1 MSVYAKKVDFTR
13 TGSTTIPQQLQQNQ
27 KPITRKN
34 GPSGQQARSTKNESG
49 LLEQLQRKGET
60 RNKQGRLSREGLGF
74 LCLCASESMRT
85 FLPLR
90 FYLSLYTISRHV
102 DSFVLPWPWILE
114 IKKSILPSNLVPS
127 ILAPCSVI
135 PSLFMQ
141 NHRFAIENRL
151 CCCCR
156 TKIDRAFLVPYK

>member
-1 MSVYAKKVDFTR
+1 MNVFAEKVDFSL

-74 LCLCASESMRT
+74 LCVYASESTRT

-151 CCCCR
+151 LLLLSNE
-156 TKIDRAFLVPYK
+156 DRSSFLSSI

>member
-135 PSLFMQ
+135 PSLLFMQ

-151 CCCCR
+151 LLLSNE
-156 TKIDRAFLVPYK
+156 DRSSFLSSI